1 VWPASKVRSLVAAT
15 RLELTAIAQESHLS
29 EAEENGHGVCSLT
42 APSRPTQEGEEDEG
56 GIWNN
61 LLRDDTSRLLRLA
74 VGQQERTYCAM
85 KRWGKMTKK
94 KSCDSDPKKDE
105 GGETE
110 SISISTERWQ
120 NRSPVNYPRNGTIVG
135 EQTDLHLTWLWLIS
149 WSSAVVDIVGVW
161 LRLLELPGGKSC
173 QDARINVSGTLEFV
187 WG

>member
-15 RLELTAIAQESHLS
+15 RLELIAIAQESHLS

-42 APSRPTQEGEEDEG
+42 VPSRPTQEGEEDEG

-74 VGQQERTYCAM
+74 VGQQERTYCAV

-94 KSCDSDPKKDE
+94 KSCDSDPNKDE

-120 NRSPVNYPRNGTIVG
+120 NRSPVNYPRIGTIVG

-149 WSSAVVDIVGVW
+149 WSFVVDIVGVW